1 VFQHSVEHVVG
12 EADGEEEG
20 HNLRVIVVHD
30 RSSGPA
36 RSFLCPRRSSRRWCQ
51 GSRHDGSWPVE
62 ASGATRQGAES
73 VDAPGACYTGS
84 FGPSHRLDGYTQA
97 NKASARVVGRKGSVS
112 GKRKGD
118 GASGA
123 SFSPLRQNTKRV
135 MGAVVTGRLC
145 NSWVAPLLLAAVH
158 QSILAATSS
167 TRQGAE
173 AATLGEDEDT
183 VTTAFPPSAARYGG
197 SMAVSTSWAQHG
209 AATGRSAGD
218 VGAATSPAPRV
229 AVALGRRLPLLFCS
243 PTLPLHEQ
251 QCDDSRMGVMA
262 PTAKAPRRLGQL
274 HGLLS
279 TPAPPSFFSLLLLSL
294 AAGNWIWM
302 GKKLGGGGTGVE
314 AGIWASYSRA
324 ARVATGWTVG
334 GDSRRRG
341 KYPGACTVGGGH
353 GGAARSLPHCTS
365 RKMPRGRKEVGEDVA
380 GWRDPHVSGTG
391 GGM

>member
-1 VFQHSVEHVVG
+1 
-12 EADGEEEG
+12 
-20 HNLRVIVVHD
+20 LRVIVVHD

-123 SFSPLRQNTKRV
+123 SFSPLRQNTEQV
-135 MGAVVTGRLC
+135 MGAVVTGHLC
-145 NSWVAPLLLAAVH
+145 NCWVAPLLLAAVHQSILAAVH

-167 TRQGAE
+167 TRQGAT
-173 AATLGEDEDT
+173 AATLGEDEDA
-183 VTTAFPPSAARYGG
+183 VTTAFLPSAARYGG

-209 AATGRSAGD
+209 TTTGRSAGD

-229 AVALGRRLPLLFCS
+229 AVALGRRHPLLFCS

-262 PTAKAPRRLGQL
+262 LTAKVPRCLGQL

-279 TPAPPSFFSLLLLSL
+279 TPALPSFFSLLLLSL
-294 AAGNWIWM
+294 VAGDWIWM
-302 GKKLGGGGTGVE
+302 GKKTRWRRNRGGGRHMGF
-314 AGIWASYSRA
+314 
-324 ARVATGWTVG
+324 
-334 GDSRRRG
+334 
-341 KYPGACTVGGGH
+341 
-353 GGAARSLPHCTS
+353 L
-365 RKMPRGRKEVGEDVA
+365 
-380 GWRDPHVSGTG
+380 
-391 GGM
+391 